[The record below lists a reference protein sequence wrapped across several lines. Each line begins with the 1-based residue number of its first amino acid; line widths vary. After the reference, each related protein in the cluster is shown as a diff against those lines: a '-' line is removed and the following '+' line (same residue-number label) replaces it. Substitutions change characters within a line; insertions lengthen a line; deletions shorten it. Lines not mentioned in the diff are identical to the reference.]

1 LKVLKQIIVHYSF
14 PQRQR
19 PWNLHPF
26 FQNSVKNQHSK
37 VKTFGMVKDIKMLK
51 KLIGEGRTN
60 LTSDNWSPIRA
71 FCKHSADK
79 ILKVGIVDWGHL
91 NGNWKKG
98 VRYNYQTLF
107 YNDILL
113 RFKNIPK
120 VHNNIQDHLI
130 TKSSKSTAWE
140 TQLLQR

>member
-1 LKVLKQIIVHYSF
+1 MHYSL

-37 VKTFGMVKDIKMLK
+37 VVKGIKCFFFL
-51 KLIGEGRTN
+51 LGAGWTN
-60 LTSDNWSPIRA
+60 LTSDNCSPIRV

-91 NGNWKKG
+91 NENCEKG
-98 VRYNYQTLF
+98 VRCIYQIHF

-113 RFKNIPK
+113 SFKNITK
-120 VHNNIQDHLI
+120 VYKYNNIQDHLI
-130 TKSSKSTAWE
+130 SNVES
-140 TQLLQR
+140 QLLQNAFLATIIFSAPQTTPK